1 MAIKPLNRKAEML
14 TARGVEDTQ
23 PYSYGD
29 CCPGFLPG
37 WEVDTGGN
45 ADPCTLGTGGWQG
58 DLPACYPC
66 YWSAQVP
73 DSSSN
78 PDWLDN
84 CANISQ
90 DWQNLCT
97 VPD

>member
-1 MAIKPLNRKAEML
+1 MALKTLNRKAEAL
-14 TARGVEDTQ
+14 KARAPDDVQT
-23 PYSYGD
+23 YSFGD

-37 WEVDTGGN
+37 WEVGQGGN
-45 ADPCTLGTGGWQG
+45 IDPCGGGWQN
-58 DLPACYPC
+58 DLPACHPC

-73 DSSSN
+73 DSTTWFG
-78 PDWLDN
+78 WLDS
-84 CANISQ
+84 CGNIST

>member
-1 MAIKPLNRKAEML
+1 MAIKPLNRKAEAL
-14 TARGVEDTQ
+14 TQKPIDDVR

-37 WEVDTGGN
+37 WEVGAGGDS
-45 ADPCTLGTGGWQG
+45 DPCGGGWAS
-58 DLPACYPC
+58 DLPACTPC

-73 DSSSN
+73 DTATYPGWLNNCMNLSS
-78 PDWLDN
+78 DWT
-84 CANISQ
+84 
-90 DWQNLCT
+90 NLCT

>member
-1 MAIKPLNRKAEML
+1 MALKPLNRKAETL
-14 TARGVEDTQ
+14 VARPPEDVR
-23 PYSYGD
+23 PYAFGD

-37 WEVDTGGN
+37 WEVGSSGGP
-45 ADPCTLGTGGWQG
+45 DPCPWQS
-58 DLPACYPC
+58 DLPACHPC

-73 DSSSN
+73 DQTTYPN
-78 PDWLDN
+78 FLDR